1 MAKGIRTDMKRQQ
14 VLSIVVGIAV
24 LTVGVYLAINR
35 PWFAPDSSVKT
46 AGLNVPT
53 QATEVSHFGT
63 EYGAITDTLTS
74 PDNVTFQIVA
84 VQRDTSEW
92 LFHIHAH
99 NNGALNI
106 PILDTATSHYFM
118 IGGRGTPGIP
128 MTADQAFLKLTPLL
142 SSSADLA
149 VHPSLAAKVAGGADS
164 DGWLVAD
171 LSNYKYTPFQLLYV
185 YGTVTAPACTNPQ
198 DQSTCQPSTGY
209 RTIVWNL

>member
-1 MAKGIRTDMKRQQ
+1 MAKGICTDMKRQQ

-24 LTVGVYLAINR
+24 LIVGVYLAINR

-46 AGLNVPT
+46 AGLNVPP
-53 QATEVSHFGT
+53 QATEVPHFGT

-92 LFHIHAH
+92 LFHIRAH
-99 NNGALNI
+99 NNGTLNI

-128 MTADQAFLKLTPLL
+128 MTADQAFLKLTPLP

-149 VHPSLAAKVAGGADS
+149 VHPSLAATVAPSADS

-171 LSNYKYTPFQLLYV
+171 LSNYTYQPYQLLYV
-185 YGTVTAPACTNPQ
+185 YGTVTAPACTDPQ
-198 DQSTCQPSTGY
+198 DQSTCQPSIGY